1 MDLDIFEC
9 PDECLDECRSPNL
22 CSPYSCNSCIRA
34 TSHVK
39 EQGQVQ
45 MKTVTNIISSLEVKN
60 TKLKKGKQEIICET
74 EEDIDE
80 EWNCAKL
87 LCSMEDA

>member
-1 MDLDIFEC
+1 
-9 PDECLDECRSPNL
+9 
-22 CSPYSCNSCIRA
+22 
-34 TSHVK
+34 
-39 EQGQVQ
+39 